1 MMKAVLTTPT
11 VLLLVLVPVVLKMIT
26 VIQLMTPIHL
36 NDLRLLLLDQKN
48 SSQTGN
54 CHHTIHIY
62 IACSRKGVSFA
73 NCKLCHSNFSISNGG
88 FNNITCHINGSRHL
102 QKLKTLKFLI

>member
-11 VLLLVLVPVVLKMIT
+11 VPLLVLVPVVLKMIT
-26 VIQLMTPIHL
+26 VIKLMTPVHL

-62 IACSRKGVSFA
+62 IACTRKGVSFA
-73 NCKLCHSNFSISNGG
+73 NCKLCLMVVLTTSLAMLMAQGINKNSKLSNF
-88 FNNITCHINGSRHL
+88 
-102 QKLKTLKFLI
+102 